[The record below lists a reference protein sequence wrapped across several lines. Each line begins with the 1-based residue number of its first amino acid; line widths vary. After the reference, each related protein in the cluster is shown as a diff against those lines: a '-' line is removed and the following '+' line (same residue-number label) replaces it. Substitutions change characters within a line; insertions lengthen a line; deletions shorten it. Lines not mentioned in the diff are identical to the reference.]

1 MLGEDEVR
9 TRMLS
14 KEEIMKKY
22 IMAASAAAAYLVM
35 GRLLRGYWNIS
46 GDLIVIAMAFVA
58 WAVLRAGLKR
68 DAGVEEAD
76 EPTPI
81 RIAKASGGIVRAD
94 RHAK

>member
-1 MLGEDEVR
+1 
-9 TRMLS
+9 MLS

-81 RIAKASGGIVRAD
+81 RIAKATGGISRTD
-94 RHAK
+94 RRVE

>member
-35 GRLLRGYWNIS
+35 GRLLRGYWNIG
-46 GDLIVIAMAFVA
+46 GDLIVIIM
-58 WAVLRAGLKR
+58 AVLAWLIFSAALKR
-68 DAGVEEAD
+68 DAIVDDREEL
-76 EPTPI
+76 P
-81 RIAKASGGIVRAD
+81 ASGGVSWTD
-94 RHAK
+94 RHAE